1 MKKFIY
7 TLIIAIVFAATKAG
21 ASGKFI
27 LSPEKNLTKGTH
39 SIEMGLA
46 IYENLMAKKL
56 FLNHYSGI
64 VTAENDV
71 KSFYEAKSFSF
82 KNGLVFQPV
91 NVLQF
96 EIGHEWHKDMKS
108 DYAENIGYM
117 KVSSQL
123 W

>member
-1 MKKFIY
+1 MKKFIF
-7 TLIIAIVFAATKAG
+7 TFIIAVVFSSMSL

-27 LSPEKNLTKGTH
+27 FSPEKNMTKGTH
-39 SIEMGLA
+39 TIEMGLA
-46 IYENLMAKKL
+46 VYESLVAKKL

-82 KNGLVFQPV
+82 KNGLVFQPI

-96 EIGHEWHKDMKS
+96 EVGHEWHKDMKS
-108 DYAENIGYM
+108 EYAENIGYM